1 MKFYM
6 FDKTGKYEASG
17 ELLSDNKFKVYE
29 SSKARY
35 DQSKSQK
42 YTLGVNR
49 VRDQLLNVTLVDRN
63 GSLTF
68 NQDYTFTSPSL
79 AAAIVKGQDCNGWH
93 EWKNKE
99 GNDLDSIYRKWDVVK
114 TTPHF
119 FTPFSF

>member
-6 FDKTGKYEASG
+6 NDKNGKYEATG
-17 ELLSDNKFKVYE
+17 ELLNDNRFRVFEGSKV
-29 SSKARY
+29 RM

-49 VRDQLLNVTLVDRN
+49 ERDQLLNVTLVVIN
-63 GSLTF
+63 GSLIF

-93 EWKNKE
+93 EWKNND
-99 GNDLDSIYRKWDVVK
+99 GIDLDSVYRK
-114 TTPHF
+114 
-119 FTPFSF
+119 